1 MGPEFN
7 DKCPCRREAEEGGGA
22 ERRKT
27 DAKEK
32 GGGSEAGVVHQPSL
46 GCDRPPQTRRG
57 WNRKGSPAKH

>member
-7 DKCPCRREAEEGGGA
+7 DKRPCRREAEEGCEQKG
-22 ERRKT
+22 ERPMQRRR
-27 DAKEK
+27 
-32 GGGSEAGVVHQPSL
+32 GGSEAGVVQPSL